1 MRFLIKLLILP
12 FRILTGTAGF
22 VLRVV
27 GLLFGFTYR
36 ALGYFSGRTVAAI
49 MSVLIGLFLGR
60 RHLREIFFPGKR
72 R

>member
-1 MRFLIKLLILP
+1 
-12 FRILTGTAGF
+12 
-22 VLRVV
+22 
-27 GLLFGFTYR
+27 
-36 ALGYFSGRTVAAI
+36 